1 MLGKRVVALD
11 MAAVV
16 AGTQFRGQF
25 EERLRRLI
33 EELRQHKEI
42 ILFIDEIHTIIG
54 AGSAAGTLDA
64 ANILKPALA
73 RGEVQCIGATTISEY
88 RKTIEKDG
96 ALERRFQKV
105 MLEPATAEETLAIL
119 RNLRSR
125 YEEHHSV
132 CYTEEALES
141 CVVLTERYVN
151 DRSLPDK
158 AIDAMDEAGSRVRLS
173 SVSVPKEIIDKEK
186 EIEELKQ
193 RKTDAAK
200 KQDYEDLLRGSP

>member
-1 MLGKRVVALD
+1 
-11 MAAVV
+11 
-16 AGTQFRGQF
+16 
-25 EERLRRLI
+25 
-33 EELRQHKEI
+33 
-42 ILFIDEIHTIIG
+42 
-54 AGSAAGTLDA
+54 
-64 ANILKPALA
+64 
-73 RGEVQCIGATTISEY
+73 
-88 RKTIEKDG
+88 
-96 ALERRFQKV
+96 

-186 EIEELKQ
+186 EIEELKL

-200 KQDYEDLLRGSP
+200 KQDYEEAAHLRDAVLERQRELERMNSEWQSTQKKDCRTVSAEDVAEIVSMMSGVPAGRMVTSETDRLRSMKTALQSKVIAQDEAVEKVVRAITRNRCKLKVVKSAI